1 MIGKFLCFRL
11 ALNLIVNK
19 TFNMNLF
26 NLHYLFSDFLN
37 YALHSN
43 ITTTYSKKEEKST
56 KRNRFFHEVFATIG
70 LVIVPLI
77 EVLLS
82 FLNTWLLEKL
92 YLFSRAIKITKR
104 ELYY

>member
-1 MIGKFLCFRL
+1 MMGKLILSFRL

-26 NLHYLFSDFLN
+26 NLHYLFQTFLTIP
-37 YALHSN
+37 YIATLKLP
-43 ITTTYSKKEEKST
+43 TPKRQKKNT
-56 KRNRFFHEVFATIG
+56 IRNRFLHEVFATIG
-70 LVIVPLI
+70 LVIVLLI

-92 YLFSRAIKITKR
+92 FLVSRAI
-104 ELYY
+104 

>member
-1 MIGKFLCFRL
+1 MMGKLLLSFRL

-26 NLHYLFSDFLN
+26 NLHYLFQTFLTIPYIATLKLPTPERQKN
-37 YALHSN
+37 T
-43 ITTTYSKKEEKST
+43 I
-56 KRNRFFHEVFATIG
+56 RNRFLHEVFATIG
-70 LVIVPLI
+70 LVIVLLI

-92 YLFSRAIKITKR
+92 FLVSRAI
-104 ELYY
+104 

>member
-1 MIGKFLCFRL
+1 MMRKLLLSFRL

-26 NLHYLFSDFLN
+26 NLHYLFQTFLTIPHIATLKLPTPERQKN
-37 YALHSN
+37 TIH
-43 ITTTYSKKEEKST
+43 
-56 KRNRFFHEVFATIG
+56 NRFLHEVFATIG

-82 FLNTWLLEKL
+82 FLNT
-92 YLFSRAIKITKR
+92 
-104 ELYY
+104 